1 AGMTARADI
10 LSGETVLSVQ
20 TVLPVQAPYHG
31 GDLQRA
37 IAQYGGDADEW
48 LDLSTGISPFSWPVR
63 QALASMPPACWQALP
78 DSQLMDDA
86 RVVFARYYS
95 RQFKSTQ
102 FNSAQVSQTVAADH
116 PDVSAVDPGQ
126 LVLAS
131 GSQALIQQLP
141 GFYARQVFKRPLT
154 SLTVWCLAGSYGEH
168 SYQWRQQGAQVVEK
182 TWSEWQRDYAR
193 LQQGERLDLPDVCIL
208 VNPDN
213 PSARL
218 WQSEQLQCWQ
228 QALEQQHGW
237 LIIDAAFADI
247 HHQPLLTLS
256 DNTLVLA
263 SVGKFFGLA
272 GLRVGCAILTSSIAA
287 QLQQQ
292 LGPWPVA
299 GPSLWLATQALAD
312 SQWQQHN
319 RQQLA
324 RLRQLILSQCP
335 GLPVLGYT
343 DLFITLE
350 HDQVEHFQRYLAQH
364 KIWSRCFVQQKRLR
378 IGMPNTRDV
387 AALITALQAMIVTME
402 L

>member
-1 AGMTARADI
+1 MSD
-10 LSGETVLSVQ
+10 SGSEAAIK
-20 TVLPVQAPYHG
+20 APYHG

-63 QALASMPPACWQALP
+63 QALVSMPPSCWQALP

-86 RVVFARYYS
+86 RVVFARYYGERVNS
-95 RQFKSTQ
+95 DRVNSNRI
-102 FNSAQVSQTVAADH
+102 NSAAGSDN
-116 PDVSAVDPGQ
+116 PNGSAVDPGQ

-141 GFYARQVFKRPLT
+141 GFYARQVFRRSLT

-182 TWSEWQRDYAR
+182 TWAEWQRDYAR

-213 PSARL
+213 PSARV
-218 WQSEQLQCWQ
+218 WQSEQLQRWQ
-228 QALEQQHGW
+228 QALAQQNGW

-247 HHQPLLTLS
+247 HRQPVLPLS

-272 GLRVGCAILTSSIAA
+272 GLRVGCALSTSAIAA

-299 GPSLWLATQALAD
+299 GPSLWIATQALAD
-312 SQWQQHN
+312 SEWQQHN

-324 RLRQLILSQCP
+324 SLRQQVLSQCP

-350 HDQVEHFQRYLAQH
+350 HDRVEYFQRYLAQQ
-364 KIWSRCFVQQKRLR
+364 KIWSRCFVKQKRLR
-378 IGMPNTRDV
+378 IGIPRPQDAQRV
-387 AALITALQAMIVTME
+387 IEALQQLTLTVVNTE
-402 L
+402 SSS